1 MGSGSGTERSAAS
14 MAATL
19 VTASPAP
26 AAAGSVARTG
36 TRALP
41 GTTTGAGTT
50 TTATAPSTG
59 VTLAPAA
66 RAGGLLP
73 RMARI
78 VAAIP
83 AGRVATYGQ
92 VAALAGNPRAAR
104 QVAWALRAYAG
115 RGLPWHRVVG
125 AGAPGSTDGPNGSRT
140 AGTSNST
147 GATAGPELGVG
158 AHRTGN
164 KRATGSAGGYSDAA
178 GSTAGTRLVS
188 LGGGQSHAGAPGG
201 RRLTGGTAGAD
212 TATEDASVHRCG
224 SVLGSPAPSA
234 DRGRAR
240 RPESP
245 PPRHRWGA
253 IRLPPGGGRER
264 QRALLLRE
272 GVAVDA
278 ADRIDLARYQWG
290 G

>member
-1 MGSGSGTERSAAS
+1 MTAHRNSTGHGFRRSGRREPVGSDECRVGSGSGTERSAAS
-14 MAATL
+14 TAGTGVAA
-19 VTASPAP
+19 S
-26 AAAGSVARTG
+26 AGSIARTG
-36 TRALP
+36 TRAMP
-41 GTTTGAGTT
+41 GTTTGTATT
-50 TTATAPSTG
+50 ATATAPSTG
-59 VTLAPAA
+59 VPLAPAA
-66 RAGGLLP
+66 RAEGLLQ

-104 QVAWALRAYAG
+104 QVAWTLRAYAG

-125 AGAPGSTDGPNGSRT
+125 AGAPGSTDGSNGSRT

-147 GATAGPELGVG
+147 GATAI
-158 AHRTGN
+158 
-164 KRATGSAGGYSDAA
+164 
-178 GSTAGTRLVS
+178 
-188 LGGGQSHAGAPGG
+188 Q
-201 RRLTGGTAGAD
+201 
-212 TATEDASVHRCG
+212 DASVRRCRSAPG
-224 SVLGSPAPSA
+224 SAAPGTDS
-234 DRGRAR
+234 GRAR

-253 IRLPPGGGRER
+253 IRLPPGGGLER